1 MFTSTSGPNFTAAL
15 VSLIVLLLAFFGV
28 IGFLVCCSEWP
39 QRRLS
44 RHAQLPDEAPPLPDA
59 PTPGT
64 ASTPGTQ
71 GTSSAEPIAIPG
83 AVAAS
88 VRPRAGDG
96 TFTESSS
103 NAIPSEFLTSSISL
117 GL

>member
-15 VSLIVLLLAFFGV
+15 VSLIVLLLAFLGV
-28 IGFLVCCSEWP
+28 IGFLVCCSEWA

-44 RHAQLPDEAPPLPDA
+44 RHARLPDEPPPQRD
-59 PTPGT
+59 

-71 GTSSAEPIAIPG
+71 GTCSAEPIAIPG
-83 AVAAS
+83 AAAS

-103 NAIPSEFLTSSISL
+103 NAIPSEFLASSTSL
-117 GL
+117 GP